1 MAKNYSKLK
10 FTRKSLIAALCALSV
25 TCTGLA
31 AACAPA
37 EDENKPAK
45 PSREDSALLKN
56 GSFEY
61 FDIPDD
67 AVYLIKNVKDW
78 TLGGDSSVKSGIIG
92 TSGKDWDALVA
103 EDLADKLEYNY
114 DLGSTHDEYID
125 YNSMRK
131 RDVLYKDPYAA
142 LLEKDDVKDSLISH
156 QGYENYFGIKDGKYN
171 GKTVY
176 ENKDDGEYYFDEEFT
191 KNIRYEVINNP
202 ETHYGKYEEKDGKF
216 YLGTTEVYKDD
227 DGNLFS
233 DKDKKNPAGNVL
245 MVHNYSTDGKYN
257 GIQQYYTSATI
268 NLEANTAAEISL
280 WVKTSDLKFDKGY
293 DALDEQDK
301 GAFIDVVQTVG
312 GNSVDSFA
320 IKNINTEKI
329 IKYASADSK
338 TVTES
343 NGWINYKIY
352 VNACDF
358 ASSTIQLKL
367 GLGREGDAEKCTGYA
382 FFDDVTVTKY
392 RDLQDIESY
401 KENSSKLGNTTCT
414 LISEKEDKI
423 FNADKEMREPA
434 GNATDFN
441 NAYDFHYAIDLASET
456 DKSNGYNAVKLDQN
470 NVKAALTSEKAD
482 GKVYATS
489 ESNSAQLI
497 DVTSADQSEKYDLV
511 KKKEN
516 RPTENDVVGTFA
528 ANADFALFN
537 GKDKDYS
544 KLLKD
549 ALTGDKGI
557 SKLPKYNETNS
568 NMLVMLSSYGA
579 AYTSTIYDVPAFDL
593 SKTQA
598 DKSDKYLVVS
608 FWIKT
613 SNMNGKTAAT
623 LKIYDVADT
632 DKEDAQTLTIDTTGV
647 TTNFE
652 NEKDIYN
659 GWTQCFFFVKNSTKY
674 SDTASENEKKFN
686 IDFSFGNT
694 NIQNAASYEGGW
706 AAVANLQT
714 LEIDEE
720 VYKLA
725 SAGTYTALF
734 SFDSK
739 DDDKSGNKLDEANST
754 SDIKTGIA
762 TPSTYNGLNGANS
775 AVSKTDS
782 NPSYD
787 AYNTHT
793 LAGLINKDYESDYG
807 DLWSNIATS
816 FDKAGQNWA
825 NVFGEDCY
833 QPLIIINN
841 LRSYA
846 DNVTATEE
854 TYEKYYIEAED
865 GNITI
870 DGKTYKSAKG
880 TEWDETQTYYSINK
894 ASNYGF
900 AGESKTASADS
911 YVTISVKVMVAK
923 GAKAYIYLVDS
934 DNPKN
939 VLSYTTPAYTFWYDK
954 EGNVLDEEFDE
965 DWKESEHRNH
975 IVYTLRNDGLYDGKD
990 GKVYANLHN
999 LIKSYRN
1006 YKFEHNDFFNE
1017 NGEKVSF
1024 DNLVNGETYYSNAE
1038 KTIVTDHY
1046 LVNSD
1051 NKRIYECVDGKYYY
1065 LEDGK
1070 RTTEVTNFDEEAYAR
1085 YDHETL
1091 DKPYAVEVTDTNG
1104 EWKTVNFNIHTGS
1117 KPLNYRL
1124 ELWSGARNETGVN
1137 EDDSFA
1143 EGAVAFDYS
1152 AYALSADTYSGVI
1165 SKYETDVIN
1174 NYKELLKDHTDVWA
1188 NKNIAYYEEQAQKL
1202 VDDGKIN
1209 QADLD
1214 AIKAEYGANYYTYT
1228 LYDSE
1233 SYVPFNANT
1242 AEDGETG
1249 YEYNASDFGEVLAYF
1264 TCEDEEQNSINVFA
1278 DYSAVDQSISLGSA
1292 SDDGED
1298 GDEEEDSMSGDVW
1311 LYVSS
1316 IVLVVVLLATLAAIL
1331 IKDMLKKKRASK
1343 GSKQRNKNVYRQRDR
1358 YIKKLHLVKNEE
1370 EPETEQP
1377 AENSDV
1383 PAEQPLTDTTVE
1395 ESTEQTENV
1404 EPAQEDAPSEQPEEP
1419 SAPAETDSEESNE
1432 NGENQ

>member
-1 MAKNYSKLK
+1 M
-10 FTRKSLIAALCALSV
+10 TGVQTCALPI
-25 TCTGLA
+25 L
-31 AACAPA
+31 
-37 EDENKPAK
+37 
-45 PSREDSALLKN
+45 
-56 GSFEY
+56 
-61 FDIPDD
+61 
-67 AVYLIKNVKDW
+67 
-78 TLGGDSSVKSGIIG
+78 
-92 TSGKDWDALVA
+92 
-103 EDLADKLEYNY
+103 
-114 DLGSTHDEYID
+114 
-125 YNSMRK
+125 
-131 RDVLYKDPYAA
+131 
-142 LLEKDDVKDSLISH
+142 
-156 QGYENYFGIKDGKYN
+156 
-171 GKTVY
+171 
-176 ENKDDGEYYFDEEFT
+176 
-191 KNIRYEVINNP
+191 
-202 ETHYGKYEEKDGKF
+202 
-216 YLGTTEVYKDD
+216 
-227 DGNLFS
+227 
-233 DKDKKNPAGNVL
+233 
-245 MVHNYSTDGKYN
+245 HNYSTDGKYN

-787 AYNTHT
+787 AYNT
-793 LAGLINKDYESDYG
+793 D
-807 DLWSNIATS
+807 
-816 FDKAGQNWA
+816 
-825 NVFGEDCY
+825 
-833 QPLIIINN
+833 
-841 LRSYA
+841 R
-846 DNVTATEE
+846 
-854 TYEKYYIEAED
+854 
-865 GNITI
+865 
-870 DGKTYKSAKG
+870 KS
-880 TEWDETQTYYSINK
+880 
-894 ASNYGF
+894 
-900 AGESKTASADS
+900 
-911 YVTISVKVMVAK
+911 
-923 GAKAYIYLVDS
+923 
-934 DNPKN
+934 
-939 VLSYTTPAYTFWYDK
+939 
-954 EGNVLDEEFDE
+954 
-965 DWKESEHRNH
+965 
-975 IVYTLRNDGLYDGKD
+975 
-990 GKVYANLHN
+990 
-999 LIKSYRN
+999 
-1006 YKFEHNDFFNE
+1006 
-1017 NGEKVSF
+1017 
-1024 DNLVNGETYYSNAE
+1024 
-1038 KTIVTDHY
+1038 
-1046 LVNSD
+1046 
-1051 NKRIYECVDGKYYY
+1051 
-1065 LEDGK
+1065 
-1070 RTTEVTNFDEEAYAR
+1070 
-1085 YDHETL
+1085 
-1091 DKPYAVEVTDTNG
+1091 
-1104 EWKTVNFNIHTGS
+1104 
-1117 KPLNYRL
+1117 
-1124 ELWSGARNETGVN
+1124 
-1137 EDDSFA
+1137 
-1143 EGAVAFDYS
+1143 
-1152 AYALSADTYSGVI
+1152 
-1165 SKYETDVIN
+1165 
-1174 NYKELLKDHTDVWA
+1174 
-1188 NKNIAYYEEQAQKL
+1188 
-1202 VDDGKIN
+1202 
-1209 QADLD
+1209 
-1214 AIKAEYGANYYTYT
+1214 
-1228 LYDSE
+1228 
-1233 SYVPFNANT
+1233 
-1242 AEDGETG
+1242 
-1249 YEYNASDFGEVLAYF
+1249 
-1264 TCEDEEQNSINVFA
+1264 
-1278 DYSAVDQSISLGSA
+1278 
-1292 SDDGED
+1292 
-1298 GDEEEDSMSGDVW
+1298 
-1311 LYVSS
+1311 
-1316 IVLVVVLLATLAAIL
+1316 VV
-1331 IKDMLKKKRASK
+1331 
-1343 GSKQRNKNVYRQRDR
+1343 
-1358 YIKKLHLVKNEE
+1358 
-1370 EPETEQP
+1370 
-1377 AENSDV
+1377 
-1383 PAEQPLTDTTVE
+1383 
-1395 ESTEQTENV
+1395 
-1404 EPAQEDAPSEQPEEP
+1404 
-1419 SAPAETDSEESNE
+1419 
-1432 NGENQ
+1432 